1 MAGVEALRLCRYQ
14 EMDLTVRHMH
24 LRKKGLSGCL
34 LKVTIELQYAN
45 QNDKVPSQSFILFW
59 LHNRLKQII
68 GSHMVSGTRCL
79 AWSDQVKKKIESRA
93 AAPKGRCP
101 VEHRGEFPYVL
112 RRHISGLS

>member
-1 MAGVEALRLCRYQ
+1 MNTNMIVVKALRLCRYQ
-14 EMDLTVRHMH
+14 VMDLTVRPMH
-24 LRKKGLSGCL
+24 LRKKVYSGSL

-59 LHNRLKQII
+59 LHNRLKQVI

-93 AAPKGRCP
+93 AAPKG
-101 VEHRGEFPYVL
+101 L
-112 RRHISGLS
+112 RWRRSI